1 MEGQPTVQTLT
12 ALRLLDEVHKMPKRP
27 YPRHRRQHNAI
38 LVSILQNPL
47 QTNKE
52 IAKATGYSPSQVSR
66 IVCSPEFL
74 ELYGILFQEVAY
86 GARANWLDRLKV
98 SG

>member
-1 MEGQPTVQTLT
+1 MEQCQSAP
-12 ALRLLDEVHKMPKRP
+12 
-27 YPRHRRQHNAI
+27 I
-38 LVSILQNPL
+38 LVTNAGMMRSCSRSRKPR
-47 QTNKE
+47 QTKKQ

-66 IVCSPEFL
+66 IICSPDFL

-86 GARANWLDRLKV
+86 GARANWLDRLRA